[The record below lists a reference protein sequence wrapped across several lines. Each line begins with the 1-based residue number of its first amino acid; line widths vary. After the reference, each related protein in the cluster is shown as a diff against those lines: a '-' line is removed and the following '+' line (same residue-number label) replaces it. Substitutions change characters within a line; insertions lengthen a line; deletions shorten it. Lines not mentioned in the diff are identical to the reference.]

1 MDGVRSAVI
10 LAGGRGRR
18 IGGEKASME
27 FFGKTMVERAVEGA
41 RKVAE
46 DVIVVARDGS
56 QAELLR
62 EMALEVRVVPDL
74 VPNYGPVAGLAS
86 GMNCAEGE
94 LALAIG
100 CDLPFLNPGL
110 LDKLFR
116 LAEGH
121 DAAIPVRKDGVM
133 ERLHAVYRA
142 DPMAKACNRAIV
154 RGCHRIVSPLKDLDV
169 KLVPTDWLRSQD
181 PGLLSFF
188 NINTEKDLAEA
199 RRIWLASD
207 VVLEKSVDDVDY
219 YGKQSDLENQASE
232 CQEEYGD

>member
-1 MDGVRSAVI
+1 MDCIRSAVI

-18 IGGEKASME
+18 IGGEKAFME
-27 FFGKTMVERAVEGA
+27 FFGKTMIERAVEGA

-56 QAELLR
+56 QAERIR

-74 VPNYGPVAGLAS
+74 VSNYGPVAGLAS
-86 GMNCAEGE
+86 GMACAEGE

-110 LDKLFR
+110 LDRLFC
-116 LAEGH
+116 LAKGH
-121 DAAIPVRKDGVM
+121 DAAIPLREDGVM

-142 DPMAKACNRAIV
+142 DLMAKACNKAIV
-154 RGCHRIVSPLKDLDV
+154 RGCHRIASPLNDLDV
-169 KLVPTDWLRSQD
+169 KLVPTGWLRSVD
-181 PGLLSFF
+181 PELLSFF
-188 NINTEKDLAEA
+188 NINTEKDLVEA
-199 RRIWLASD
+199 RRIWLALD
-207 VVLEKSVDDVDY
+207 VVLEKSVDDVGY
-219 YGKQSDLENQASE
+219 YGKQGDLENQASE